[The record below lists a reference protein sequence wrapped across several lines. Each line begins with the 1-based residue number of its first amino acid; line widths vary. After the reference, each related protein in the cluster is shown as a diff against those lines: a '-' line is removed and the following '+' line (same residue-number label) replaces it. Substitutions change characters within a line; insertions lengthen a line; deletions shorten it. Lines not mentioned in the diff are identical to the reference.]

1 MKVRE
6 VNVHEKLKD
15 YALVICLFVFLFV
28 VVGNGLHLTPAASF
42 IGALSGTPLVVF
54 AFNRWCDIHCGG
66 GEARTGQPASEI
78 IPLRR
83 QL

>member
-1 MKVRE
+1 MR
-6 VNVHEKLKD
+6 EKLKH
-15 YALVICLFVFLFV
+15 YALVICLFFFLFV
-28 VVGNGLHLTPAASF
+28 VIGNGLHLTSAASF

-54 AFNRWCDIHCGG
+54 AFNRWGDIHCGG

-78 IPLRR
+78 IPLRK